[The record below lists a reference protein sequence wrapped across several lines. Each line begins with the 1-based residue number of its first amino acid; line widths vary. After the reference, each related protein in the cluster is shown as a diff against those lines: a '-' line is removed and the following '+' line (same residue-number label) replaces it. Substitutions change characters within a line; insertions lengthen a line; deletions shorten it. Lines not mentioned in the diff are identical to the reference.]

1 MKKLFLGLLCVFL
14 LSSAHAHEL
23 KPWKGGAT
31 PPLALKD
38 TGGKIHKLEDYRG
51 KVVMVQ
57 FWATW
62 CPPCLK
68 EMPAMQ
74 RLEKK
79 MAGKPFAILAVN
91 MGETE
96 KDVSEF
102 IKKMNINFTVL
113 MDEEGNGVG
122 AWKVFVAPST
132 FLLDPQGN
140 VRYTL
145 QGGAEWDE
153 PVYVKAISELFPS
166 K

>member
-1 MKKLFLGLLCVFL
+1 MKKLLLGLCCLFFL
-14 LSSAHAHEL
+14 ASAQAHEL
-23 KPWKGGAT
+23 KLWKGGTT

-38 TGGKIHKLEDYRG
+38 LSGKTHKLEDYRG

-79 MAGKPFAILAVN
+79 MTGKPFVILAVN
-91 MGETE
+91 MGEGE
-96 KDVSEF
+96 KEVREF
-102 IKKMNINFTVL
+102 VNKMQVGFTVL
-113 MDEEGNGVG
+113 MDEEGKGVG
-122 AWKVFVAPST
+122 DWKVFVAPST

-140 VRYTL
+140 IRHTL

-153 PVYVKAISELFPS
+153 PVYVKAIGELLP